1 MTYEEVGALLNTLKA
16 TRSRADRARELVEK
30 IESDSGAIASGI
42 APKLPSGNLADSKVE
57 RLAIKLYE
65 AAEAYRRALDEYFE
79 IEDRLTEI
87 INNDLTDEERDII
100 VSHYVLGY
108 SFRKIVRE
116 INYSERMVFYKLE
129 AAKRKIARGLSVNDW
144 AIG

>member
-1 MTYEEVGALLNTLKA
+1 MNYEEVGVLLNTLKA
-16 TRSRADRARELVEK
+16 TRSRADRARELVKK

-57 RLAIKLYE
+57 RLAIKLHE

-87 INNDLTDEERDII
+87 INNDLTDEERDVI

-108 SFRKIVRE
+108 SFRKLSFDM
-116 INYSERMVFYKLE
+116 NYGIATIFRRLKS
-129 AAKRKIARGLSVNDW
+129 AKRKIAVAFSKYNQS
-144 AIG
+144 

>member
-30 IESDSGAIASGI
+30 IEHDAGAIGSGI

-57 RLAIKLYE
+57 KIALKLYE
-65 AAEAYRRALDEYFE
+65 AAEAYRRALEEYFA

-87 INNDLTDEERDII
+87 INNDLTEEERDVI

-108 SFRKIVRE
+108 SFRKLAGE
-116 INYSERMVFYKLE
+116 MNYSERRIYYRLKSGKEKIMQKL
-129 AAKRKIARGLSVNDW
+129 
-144 AIG
+144 

>member
-30 IESDSGAIASGI
+30 IEHDAGAIGSGI

-57 RLAIKLYE
+57 KLALKLYE
-65 AAEAYRRALDEYFE
+65 AAEAYRRALDAYFA
-79 IEDRLTEI
+79 IEDRLNEI
-87 INNDLTDEERDII
+87 IENDLTEEERDVI

-108 SFRKIVRE
+108 SFRKLAGE
-116 INYSERMVFYKLE
+116 MNYSERNIFYIMKSGKKKI
-129 AAKRKIARGLSVNDW
+129 AAKL
-144 AIG
+144 

>member
-30 IESDSGAIASGI
+30 IEHDAGAIGSGI

-57 RLAIKLYE
+57 KLALKLYE
-65 AAEAYRRALDEYFE
+65 AAEAYRRALDAYFA
-79 IEDRLTEI
+79 IEDKLNEI
-87 INNDLTDEERDII
+87 IENDLTEEERDVI

-108 SFRKIVRE
+108 SFRKLSFDM
-116 INYSERMVFYKLE
+116 NYGIATIFRRLE
-129 AAKRKIARGLSVNDW
+129 SAKRKIAKAFAEEVRE
-144 AIG
+144 